1 MTTMAFPKT
10 QASTE
15 SAAKAGPKPFANP
28 YVGGLLLGIVLFSAV
43 FLTGNGLGASGGL
56 ARLIVGIVAEVA
68 PQHADRVSYL
78 IEYAGGSKNALDHWI
93 VLLTAGIFVGGLL
106 SGWFHRR
113 IRLETIR
120 GPRITAQQRWALAFG
135 GGILSGYGARL
146 ARGCTSSQGLSGAAT
161 LSVGS
166 WAFLLAFFAGG
177 YLLAYAVR
185 RLWT

>member
-1 MTTMAFPKT
+1 MTTLAYPSAP
-10 QASTE
+10 ASAK
-15 SAAKAGPKPFANP
+15 AADKAGPRPFANP
-28 YVGGLLLGIVLFSAV
+28 YVGGLLLGVVLFMA
-43 FLTGNGLGASGGL
+43 FYLTGNGLGASGGL
-56 ARLIVGIVAEVA
+56 NRMIVWVIAAVA
-68 PQHADRVSYL
+68 PDQVGRVSYL
-78 IEYAGGSKNALDHWI
+78 VEYAGGSKNALDHWI
-93 VLLTAGIFVGGLL
+93 VLLTVGIFAGGLL

-120 GPRITAQQRWALAFG
+120 GPRISARQRWVFAFA

-177 YLLAYAVR
+177 YLLAYFMR
-185 RLWT
+185 KLWT

>member
-1 MTTMAFPKT
+1 MTTMAYPKT
-10 QASTE
+10 VANAQSK
-15 SAAKAGPKPFANP
+15 AKAGPRPFANP
-28 YVGGLLLGIVLFSAV
+28 YVGGLLLGIVLFAA
-43 FLTGNGLGASGGL
+43 FYLTGNGLGASGAL
-56 ARLIVGIVAEVA
+56 NRLIVWIIAEVA
-68 PQHADRVSYL
+68 PQQVGRVSYL
-78 IEYAGGSKNALDHWI
+78 VEYAGGDKNALDHWI

-106 SGWFHRR
+106 SGWFNHR
-113 IRLETIR
+113 IRFETIH
-120 GPRITAQQRWALAFG
+120 GPRITPRQRWLLAFA

-177 YLLAYAVR
+177 YLLAYALR

>member
-1 MTTMAFPKT
+1 MTTMAYPKPV
-10 QASTE
+10 AST
-15 SAAKAGPKPFANP
+15 AAKTKAGPKPFANP
-28 YVGGLLLGIVLFSAV
+28 YVGGLLLGIVLFMAF

-56 ARLIVGIVAEVA
+56 NRMIVWVIGEVA
-68 PQHADRVSYL
+68 PQQVGRVSYL
-78 IEYAGGSKNALDHWI
+78 VEYAGGDKNALDHWI
-93 VLLTAGIFVGGLL
+93 VLLTVGIFLGGLL

-120 GPRITAQQRWALAFG
+120 GPRISARQRWLFAFA

-177 YLLAYAVR
+177 YLLAYVMR

>member
-1 MTTMAFPKT
+1 MTTLAYPSAP
-10 QASTE
+10 ASAK
-15 SAAKAGPKPFANP
+15 AADKAGPRPFANP
-28 YVGGLLLGIVLFSAV
+28 YVGGLLLGVVLFMA
-43 FLTGNGLGASGGL
+43 FYLTGNGLGASGGL
-56 ARLIVGIVAEVA
+56 NRMIVWVIAAVA
-68 PQHADRVSYL
+68 PDQVGRVSYL
-78 IEYAGGSKNALDHWI
+78 VEYAGGSKNSLDHWI
-93 VLLTAGIFVGGLL
+93 VLLTVGIFAGGLL

-120 GPRITAQQRWALAFG
+120 GPRISARQRWVFAFA

-177 YLLAYAVR
+177 YLLAYFMR
-185 RLWT
+185 KLWT

>member
-1 MTTMAFPKT
+1 MAYR
-10 QASTE
+10 STPADAQVAGK
-15 SAAKAGPKPFANP
+15 AAPKPFANP
-28 YVGGLLLGIVLFSAV
+28 FLGGLVLGVVLFLAF

-56 ARLIVGIVAEVA
+56 SRMIVWVIALVA
-68 PQHADRVSYL
+68 PDQVGRVSYL
-78 IEYAGGSKNALDHWI
+78 VEYAGGSKNALDHWI
-93 VLLTAGIFVGGLL
+93 VLLTVGIFLGGLL
-106 SGWFHRR
+106 SGWFGHR
-113 IRLETIR
+113 IKLETIR
-120 GPRITAQQRWALAFG
+120 GPRISDRQRWLFAFA

-177 YLLAYAVR
+177 YLLAYFMR

>member
-1 MTTMAFPKT
+1 MTTMTYPKSLAGNKSAT
-10 QASTE
+10 Q
-15 SAAKAGPKPFANP
+15 AGPKPFANP
-28 YVGGLLLGIVLFSAV
+28 YVGGLLLGIVLFLA
-43 FLTGNGLGASGGL
+43 FYLTGNGLGASGGL
-56 ARLIVGIVAEVA
+56 NRMIIWIIGEVA
-68 PQHADRVSYL
+68 PQQIGRVSYL
-78 IEYAGGSKNALDHWI
+78 VEYAGGSKNALDHWI
-93 VLLTAGIFVGGLL
+93 VLLTVGIFAGGFL

-113 IRLETIR
+113 LRLETIH
-120 GPRITAQQRWALAFG
+120 GPRITARQRWVFAFM

-177 YLLAYAVR
+177 YLLAYMMR